1 MHALCTLTF
10 MVLLTLVT
18 TTAQAEGLIHQLP
31 EDGAWA
37 QFDIQG
43 KGTDADGSTV
53 TLSGTITMSSV
64 GTAEVDGEQCRWIE
78 VATEGKR
85 DDQAFTDIVK
95 LLIPES
101 QLAQGKDPLK
111 HVLKIWHKHSQVP
124 GGAKQ
129 IEDLAGQNARY
140 LRKFRPLLHGP
151 FEMVQKLE
159 KAPVDS
165 KLGKV
170 DCDGYSASG
179 EVEMGTILMNSQYT
193 IRLHK
198 SAPFG
203 VVTWQAETEV
213 SREGQALGT
222 MSTKFKLS
230 DFGKDAKSA
239 IPDAK

>member
-18 TTAQAEGLIHQLP
+18 STAQAEGLIHQLP
-31 EDGAWA
+31 KDGVWVR
-37 QFDIQG
+37 FDLEG
-43 KGTDADGSTV
+43 KGTEPNGVAV
-53 TLSGTITMSSV
+53 TLSGTITISSV
-64 GTAEVDGEQCRWIE
+64 GTTEVDGEQCRWIE
-78 VATEGKR
+78 ISTEGKR

-101 QLAQGKDPLK
+101 QLAEGKDPLK
-111 HVLKIWHKHSQVP
+111 RVLKIWHKHSQIP

-129 IEDLAGQNARY
+129 IEDLSGQNARY
-140 LRKFRPLLHGP
+140 LQKFRPFLHGP
-151 FEMVQKLE
+151 FEKVQKLD
-159 KAPVDS
+159 KVPVDS

-170 DCDGYSASG
+170 DCDGYSASE

-203 VVTWQAETEV
+203 VVTWEAETEV
-213 SREGQALGT
+213 SQEGQPLGT
-222 MSTKFKLS
+222 MITQLKLS

-239 IPDAK
+239 IPDTE